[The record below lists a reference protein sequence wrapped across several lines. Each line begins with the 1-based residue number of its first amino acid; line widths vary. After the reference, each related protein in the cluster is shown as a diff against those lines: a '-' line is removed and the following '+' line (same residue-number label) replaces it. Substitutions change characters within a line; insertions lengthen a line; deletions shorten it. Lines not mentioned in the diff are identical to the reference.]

1 MARRPAPTFMVY
13 EPDFRLTPSCLRQ
26 GHDKQEKALKL
37 RVKTAFIFI
46 VFLFFITGRLP
57 LFHII
62 AIVMSLSW
70 YDCPTFISFILSN
83 TESSY
88 YLWWTVRENVIIA
101 SIDKFNKICCVTGK
115 IISSADCLLD
125 CNKDRQLLN
134 LMTILGR
141 VNENHNFRWNLEQ
154 TPLQAEDPFQCKVH
168 VYPFT
173 MFSLWSAW
181 FKQYVQQH
189 KRTKHLAYS
198 GFGMTFIIY

>member
-1 MARRPAPTFMVY
+1 M
-13 EPDFRLTPSCLRQ
+13 
-26 GHDKQEKALKL
+26 
-37 RVKTAFIFI
+37 
-46 VFLFFITGRLP
+46 FFITCRLP
-57 LFHII
+57 LFHI
-62 AIVMSLSW
+62 IVMSLSW
-70 YDCPTFISFILSN
+70 YDCPTFISCILSN
-83 TESSY
+83 TKSSY

-134 LMTILGR
+134 LMTIPGR

-173 MFSLWSAW
+173 MFSLWSVW

-198 GFGMTFIIY
+198 GFWNDLYHLLTYRYHKQRQSDLVMYKSCAFYPSVKNTNYLKRRLEFKWILWG